1 MTFWQ
6 LAHCAKISVPFALTL
21 DEAMTM
27 PGIVTTCATVD
38 ASISRIVIG
47 CLEEVRV
54 TWARERG
61 GRGISGGALLQ
72 HARGRVSEEKK
83 GERRQRCSRN
93 ASRRAPGRV
102 PRKCLGSAC
111 TWI

>member
-61 GRGISGGALLQ
+61 EGLAGAPYCS
-72 HARGRVSEEKK
+72 APEE
-83 GERRQRCSRN
+83 
-93 ASRRAPGRV
+93 ASR
-102 PRKCLGSAC
+102 K
-111 TWI
+111 